1 MKKVTGSGGRLAVEI
16 GWKNAEIEG
25 RGTRMGWKR
34 KQGWEDN
41 RGVNSLPANLKR
53 GSRRLGDD
61 KVVVC
66 AVCSS
71 GMKSNRVEC
80 ELQKKYK
87 GREWRSDGEMQQ
99 LKFGLQAVGN
109 GCRRKGAWRV
119 ERNRKG

>member
-25 RGTRMGWKR
+25 RGARMAWKR

-41 RGVNSLPANLKR
+41 RGVNSLSANLKR

-66 AVCSS
+66 AVCSGMQRWDEEQSS
-71 GMKSNRVEC
+71 GMRVAEV
-80 ELQKKYK
+80 Q
-87 GREWRSDGEMQQ
+87 RTRM
-99 LKFGLQAVGN
+99 AV
-109 GCRRKGAWRV
+109 KW
-119 ERNRKG
+119 